1 MKKKMSRNWM
11 IDWAYENKWS
21 IILTIVVI
29 VLFILLCYSLP
40 SGERLKAMA
49 EKAKADYEQY
59 QATKVDRWK
68 QEYCVWLSEEECSDL
83 IIEFKKEEFK
93 EKNYW
98 HPLTAT
104 EYFILR

>member
-1 MKKKMSRNWM
+1 MSWNWL
-11 IDWAYENKWS
+11 IDWCYENKWG
-21 IILTIVVI
+21 IILTIVLL
-29 VLFILLCYSLP
+29 VLFILVCYSLP
-40 SGERLKAMA
+40 TSERLKAMA
-49 EKAKADYEQY
+49 EKAKVEYEQY